1 MHNESRGKVNARVIA
16 LQAICSVVLNKQ
28 SLSEVDFGLDAPEL
42 PFAKSLIFGTLRFY
56 HHLND
61 IVTPRIHKP
70 LEKKN
75 LDLHCLLLL
84 GAYQLLHSNTP
95 THAAI
100 NETVAVAD
108 KIDKSWA
115 KGFINAI
122 LRGIDRESEKILEE
136 EHFSHPSWLNTKLKQ
151 DYPDQYQNILRENN
165 KQAPMTLRVNPLIKR
180 EDYQK
185 QLQNV
190 GIESDLCLIAQQA
203 LILKEAV
210 NVSQLPGFSEGSCYV
225 QDASAQLAAHILNP
239 KSGEFILDAC
249 CAPGGKTTHL
259 AELCTDARILAIDS
273 DQNRLARVNE
283 NIKRSQLTNIT
294 VKQGDANSKEWW
306 DGQLFDKILLDA
318 PCSATGVIR
327 RHPDIKL
334 LRKPRDIT
342 RLRDIQASILNN
354 LWGCLKPGG
363 VLLYATCSV
372 LKNENEKQITGFL
385 ALTKDAKHES
395 IELDWGIGEIGKQQ
409 LPCREFDGF
418 YYAKL
423 TKLTPE

>member
-1 MHNESRGKVNARVIA
+1 LHSESQNKVNARVIA
-16 LQAICSVVLNKQ
+16 LQAICSVVLTKQ
-28 SLSEVDFGLDAPEL
+28 SLSDVDFPLDAPDL

-56 HHLND
+56 HQLND
-61 IVTPRIHKP
+61 IVTPRIHNP

-84 GAYQLLHSNTP
+84 GTYQLLHSSTP

-108 KIDKSWA
+108 SIDKDWA

-122 LRGIDRESEKILEE
+122 LRGIDREREKILAK
-136 EHFSHPSWLNTKLKQ
+136 EHFSHPTWLNKKLKQ
-151 DYPDQYQNILRENN
+151 DYPEHYQNILRENN
-165 KQAPMTLRVNPLIKR
+165 KQAPMTLRVHPSIKR
-180 EDYQK
+180 EDYQQ
-185 QLQNV
+185 QLINA
-190 GIESDLCLIAQQA
+190 GIDSEPCPIAQQA
-203 LILKEAV
+203 LILKNAV

-225 QDASAQLAAHILNP
+225 QDASAQLAAQILKPQN
-239 KSGEFILDAC
+239 GELILDAC

-259 AELCTDARILAIDS
+259 AELCVDAQIVAIDS
-273 DQNRLARVNE
+273 DQSRLTRVVE
-283 NIKRSQLTNIT
+283 NIERSQLTNII
-294 VKQGDANSKEWW
+294 VKQGNANTKDWW

-334 LRKPRDIT
+334 LRKPRDIV
-342 RLRDIQASILNN
+342 RLCEIQSLILDN

-372 LKNENEKQITGFL
+372 LKSENERQIARFL
-385 ALTKDAKHES
+385 ERTNDAKHEV
-395 IELDWGIGEIGKQQ
+395 IDLGWGMGEVGKQQ
-409 LPCREFDGF
+409 LPNREFDGF

-423 TKLTPE
+423 TKL

>member
-1 MHNESRGKVNARVIA
+1 
-16 LQAICSVVLNKQ
+16 
-28 SLSEVDFGLDAPEL
+28 L
-42 PFAKSLIFGTLRFY
+42 PFAKSLIYGTLRFY

-61 IVTPRIHKP
+61 IVTPRIHNP

-84 GAYQLLHSNTP
+84 GAYQLLHSTTP

-108 KIDKSWA
+108 IIDKSWA

-122 LRGIDRESEKILEE
+122 LRGVDREREKILAS
-136 EHFSHPSWLNTKLKQ
+136 EHFSHPTWLNKKLKQ
-151 DYPDQYQNILRENN
+151 DHLDHYQNILRENN
-165 KQAPMTLRVNPLIKR
+165 KQAPMTLRVHPSITR
-180 EDYQK
+180 EDYQV
-185 QLQNV
+185 QLTNV
-190 GIESDLCLIAQQA
+190 GINSKPCPTAKQA
-203 LILKEAV
+203 LILNDAI

-225 QDASAQLAAHILNP
+225 QDASAQLAAQILAP
-239 KSGEFILDAC
+239 ESGELILDAC

-259 AELCTDARILAIDS
+259 AELCTDAHIVAIDS
-273 DQNRLARVNE
+273 DRSRLTRVKE
-283 NIKRSQLTNIT
+283 NIERFQLKNIT
-294 VKQGDANSKEWW
+294 VKQGDAHDKAWW

-342 RLRDIQASILNN
+342 QLSEIQASILDN

-363 VLLYATCSV
+363 ALLYATCSV
-372 LKNENEKQITGFL
+372 LKSENEKQIVLFL
-385 ALTKDAKHES
+385 KRTNDAKHEV
-395 IELDWGIGEIGKQQ
+395 IDLDWGMGEVGKQQ
-409 LPCREFDGF
+409 LPSREFDGF

-423 TKLTPE
+423 IKTN

>member
-1 MHNESRGKVNARVIA
+1 M
-16 LQAICSVVLNKQ
+16 
-28 SLSEVDFGLDAPEL
+28 
-42 PFAKSLIFGTLRFY
+42 PFAKSLIYGTLRFY

-61 IVTPRIHKP
+61 IVTPRIHNP

-84 GAYQLLHSNTP
+84 GAYQLLHSTTP

-108 KIDKSWA
+108 IIDKSWA

-122 LRGIDRESEKILEE
+122 LRGVDREREKILAS
-136 EHFSHPSWLNTKLKQ
+136 EHFSHPSWLNKKLKQ
-151 DYPDQYQNILRENN
+151 DHPRHYQNILRENN
-165 KQAPMTLRVNPLIKR
+165 KQAPMTLRVHPSITR
-180 EDYQK
+180 EDYQV
-185 QLQNV
+185 QLRN
-190 GIESDLCLIAQQA
+190 IDIDSKPCPFAKQA
-203 LILKEAV
+203 LILDEAV
-210 NVSQLPGFSEGSCYV
+210 NVSLLPGFSEGSCYV
-225 QDASAQLAAHILNP
+225 QDASAQLAAQILKP
-239 KSGEFILDAC
+239 ESGERILDAC

-259 AELCTDARILAIDS
+259 AELCAEAHIVAIDS
-273 DQNRLARVNE
+273 DQNRLTRVEE
-283 NIKRSQLTNIT
+283 NIGRFQLENIT
-294 VKQGDANSKEWW
+294 VKHGDAHDKAWW

-342 RLRDIQASILNN
+342 QLSEIQASILNN

-372 LKNENEKQITGFL
+372 LKSENEKQIVRFL
-385 ALTKDAKHES
+385 VRTNDAKHEM
-395 IELDWGIGEIGKQQ
+395 IDLDWGMGEVGKQQ
-409 LPCREFDGF
+409 LPSREFDGF

-423 TKLTPE
+423 TKTN

>member
-1 MHNESRGKVNARVIA
+1 LHNKTNPRAIA
-16 LQAICSVVLNKQ
+16 LQAICSVVLNKR
-28 SLSEVDFGLDAPEL
+28 SLSDVEFPLDAPDL
-42 PFAKSLIFGTLRFY
+42 PFAKSLIYGTLRFY

-61 IVTPRIHKP
+61 IVTPRIHNP

-84 GAYQLLHSNTP
+84 GAYQLLHSTTP

-108 KIDKSWA
+108 IIDKSWA

-122 LRGIDRESEKILEE
+122 LRGVDREREKILAS
-136 EHFSHPSWLNTKLKQ
+136 EHFSHPTWLNKKLKQ
-151 DYPDQYQNILRENN
+151 DHLDHYQNILRENN
-165 KQAPMTLRVNPLIKR
+165 KQAPMTLRVHPSITR
-180 EDYQK
+180 EDYQV
-185 QLQNV
+185 QLTNV
-190 GIESDLCLIAQQA
+190 GINSKPCPTAKQA
-203 LILKEAV
+203 LILNDAI

-225 QDASAQLAAHILNP
+225 QDASAQLAAQILAP
-239 KSGEFILDAC
+239 ESGELILDAC

-259 AELCTDARILAIDS
+259 AELCTDAHIVAIDS
-273 DQNRLARVNE
+273 DRSRLTRVKE
-283 NIKRSQLTNIT
+283 NIERFQLKNIT
-294 VKQGDANSKEWW
+294 VKQGDAHDKAWW

-342 RLRDIQASILNN
+342 QLSEIQASILDN

-363 VLLYATCSV
+363 ALLYATCSV
-372 LKNENEKQITGFL
+372 LKSENEKQIVLFL
-385 ALTKDAKHES
+385 KRTNDAKHEV
-395 IELDWGIGEIGKQQ
+395 IDLDWGMGEVGKQQ
-409 LPCREFDGF
+409 LPSREFDGF

-423 TKLTPE
+423 IKTN

>member
-1 MHNESRGKVNARVIA
+1 MKRAQSKTNSRVIA

-28 SLSEVDFGLDAPEL
+28 SLANVEFPLDAPDL

-61 IVTPRIHKP
+61 IVTQRIHNP

-84 GAYQLLHSNTP
+84 GAYQLLHSSTP

-100 NETVAVAD
+100 NETVIVAD
-108 KIDKSWA
+108 LIEKSWA

-122 LRGIDRESEKILEE
+122 LRGIDREREKLLAK
-136 EHFSHPSWLNTKLKQ
+136 EHFSHPSWLVKKLKQ
-151 DYPDQYQNILRENN
+151 DYPEHYQNILRENN
-165 KQAPMTLRVNPLIKR
+165 KQAPMTLRVHPSIKT

-185 QLQNV
+185 RLQAD
-190 GIESDLCLIAQQA
+190 GIDSELCPIANQA
-203 LILKEAV
+203 LILNEAI

-225 QDASAQLAAHILNP
+225 QDASAQLAAQILKPESN
-239 KSGEFILDAC
+239 ELILDAC

-259 AELCTDARILAIDS
+259 AELYTDAHIVAIDS
-273 DQNRLARVNE
+273 DKNRLKRVEE
-283 NIKRSQLTNIT
+283 NIDRFELKNIT
-294 VKQGDANSKEWW
+294 LKRGDASDKDWW
-306 DGQLFDKILLDA
+306 SGQHFDKILLDA

-334 LRKPRDIT
+334 LRKLRDIT
-342 RLRDIQASILNN
+342 QLREIQISILNN
-354 LWGCLKPGG
+354 LWSCLKPGG
-363 VLLYATCSV
+363 ILLYATCSV
-372 LKNENEKQITGFL
+372 LKSENEGQIISFL
-385 ALTKDAKHES
+385 ERTRDAKHEV
-395 IELDWGIGEIGKQQ
+395 IDLDWGMGVIGKQQ
-409 LPCREFDGF
+409 LPSREFDGF

-423 TKLTPE
+423 TKIN

>member
-1 MHNESRGKVNARVIA
+1 LHNKANSRVIA

-28 SLSEVDFGLDAPEL
+28 SLSDIEFPLDVPDL

-61 IVTPRIHKP
+61 IVTPRIHNP

-84 GAYQLLHSNTP
+84 GAYQLLHSTTS

-108 KIDKSWA
+108 VIDKSWA

-122 LRGIDRESEKILEE
+122 LRGVDREREKILTN
-136 EHFSHPSWLNTKLKQ
+136 EHFSHPTWLNKKLKQ
-151 DYPDQYQNILRENN
+151 DHPEHYQNILRENN
-165 KQAPMTLRVNPLIKR
+165 KQAPMTLRIHPSITRK
-180 EDYQK
+180 DYQA
-185 QLQNV
+185 QLNNV
-190 GIESDLCLIAQQA
+190 GIDSKPCSIGKQA
-203 LILKEAV
+203 LILNEAI

-225 QDASAQLAAHILNP
+225 QDASAQLAAQILAP
-239 KSGEFILDAC
+239 ESGELILDAC

-259 AELCTDARILAIDS
+259 AELCTDAHIIAIDS
-273 DQNRLARVNE
+273 DQNRLTRVEE
-283 NIKRSQLTNIT
+283 NIVRLQLKNIT
-294 VKQGDANSKEWW
+294 LKQGDAHDKAWW
-306 DGQLFDKILLDA
+306 DGKLFDKILIDA

-342 RLRDIQASILNN
+342 QLSEIQASIIDN
-354 LWGCLKPGG
+354 LWGCLRSGG

-372 LKNENEKQITGFL
+372 LKSENEGQIVRFL
-385 ALTKDAKHES
+385 ERTNDAEHE
-395 IELDWGIGEIGKQQ
+395 IIDLNWGMGEVGKQQ
-409 LPCREFDGF
+409 LPSREFDGF

-423 TKLTPE
+423 TKTN

>member
-1 MHNESRGKVNARVIA
+1 M
-16 LQAICSVVLNKQ
+16 
-28 SLSEVDFGLDAPEL
+28 
-42 PFAKSLIFGTLRFY
+42 PFAKSLIYGTLRFY

-61 IVTPRIHKP
+61 IVTPRIHNP

-84 GAYQLLHSNTP
+84 GAYQLLHSTTP

-108 KIDKSWA
+108 IIAKSWA

-122 LRGIDRESEKILEE
+122 LRGVDREREKILAS
-136 EHFSHPSWLNTKLKQ
+136 EHFSHPTWLNKKLKQ
-151 DYPDQYQNILRENN
+151 DHLDHYQNILRENN
-165 KQAPMTLRVNPLIKR
+165 KQAPMTLRVHPSITR
-180 EDYQK
+180 EDYQV
-185 QLQNV
+185 QLTNV
-190 GIESDLCLIAQQA
+190 GINSKPCPTAKQA
-203 LILKEAV
+203 LILNDAI

-225 QDASAQLAAHILNP
+225 QDASAQLAAQILAP
-239 KSGEFILDAC
+239 ESGELILDAC

-259 AELCTDARILAIDS
+259 AELCTDAHIVAIDS
-273 DQNRLARVNE
+273 DRSRLTRVKE
-283 NIKRSQLTNIT
+283 NIERFQLNNIT
-294 VKQGDANSKEWW
+294 VKQGDAHDKAWW

-342 RLRDIQASILNN
+342 QLSEIQASILDN

-363 VLLYATCSV
+363 ALLYATCSV
-372 LKNENEKQITGFL
+372 LKSENEKQIVLFL
-385 ALTKDAKHES
+385 KRTNDAKHEV
-395 IELDWGIGEIGKQQ
+395 IDLDWGMGEVGKQQ
-409 LPCREFDGF
+409 LPSREFDGF

-423 TKLTPE
+423 IKTN

>member
-1 MHNESRGKVNARVIA
+1 M
-16 LQAICSVVLNKQ
+16 
-28 SLSEVDFGLDAPEL
+28 

-61 IVTPRIHKP
+61 IVTPRIHNP

-84 GAYQLLHSNTP
+84 GAYQLLHSTTP

-100 NETVAVAD
+100 NETVAVVD
-108 KIDKSWA
+108 NIDKSWA

-122 LRGIDRESEKILEE
+122 LRGIDREREKILAS
-136 EHFSHPSWLNTKLKQ
+136 EHFSHPSWLNKKLKQ
-151 DYPDQYQNILRENN
+151 DHPEHYQNILRENN
-165 KQAPMTLRVNPLIKR
+165 KQAPMTLRVHPSITR
-180 EDYQK
+180 EDYQV
-185 QLQNV
+185 QLRNV
-190 GIESDLCLIAQQA
+190 GIDSKPCLIAKQA
-203 LILKEAV
+203 LILNEAI

-225 QDASAQLAAHILNP
+225 QDASAQLAAQILKP
-239 KSGEFILDAC
+239 ESGELILDAC

-259 AELCTDARILAIDS
+259 AELCADAHIVAIDS
-273 DQNRLARVNE
+273 DQNRLTKVVE
-283 NIKRSQLTNIT
+283 NIERLQLKNIAL
-294 VKQGDANSKEWW
+294 KQGDAHDKAWW

-342 RLRDIQASILNN
+342 QLGEIQASILDN
-354 LWGCLKPGG
+354 LWGCLKSGG

-372 LKNENEKQITGFL
+372 LKSENEKQIISFL
-385 ALTKDAKHES
+385 ERTKDAKHKV
-395 IELDWGIGEIGKQQ
+395 IDLDWGTGEVGKQQ
-409 LPCREFDGF
+409 LPSREFDGF

-423 TKLTPE
+423 TKTK

>member
-1 MHNESRGKVNARVIA
+1 M
-16 LQAICSVVLNKQ
+16 
-28 SLSEVDFGLDAPEL
+28 
-42 PFAKSLIFGTLRFY
+42 PFAKSLIYGTLRFY

-61 IVTPRIHKP
+61 IVTPRIHNP

-84 GAYQLLHSNTP
+84 GAYQLLHSTTP

-108 KIDKSWA
+108 IIDKSWA

-122 LRGIDRESEKILEE
+122 LRGVDREREKILAS
-136 EHFSHPSWLNTKLKQ
+136 EHFSHPTWLNKKLKQ
-151 DYPDQYQNILRENN
+151 DHLDHYQNILRENN
-165 KQAPMTLRVNPLIKR
+165 KQAPMTLRVHPSITR
-180 EDYQK
+180 EDYQV
-185 QLQNV
+185 QLTNV
-190 GIESDLCLIAQQA
+190 GINSKPCPTAKQA
-203 LILKEAV
+203 LILNDAI

-225 QDASAQLAAHILNP
+225 QDASAQLAAQILAP
-239 KSGEFILDAC
+239 ESGELILDAC

-259 AELCTDARILAIDS
+259 AELCTDAHIVAIDS
-273 DQNRLARVNE
+273 DRSRLTRVKE
-283 NIKRSQLTNIT
+283 NIERFQLKNIT
-294 VKQGDANSKEWW
+294 VKQGDAHDKAWW

-342 RLRDIQASILNN
+342 QLSEIQASILDN

-363 VLLYATCSV
+363 ALLYATCSV
-372 LKNENEKQITGFL
+372 LKSENEKQIVLFL
-385 ALTKDAKHES
+385 KRTNDAKHEV
-395 IELDWGIGEIGKQQ
+395 IDLDWGMGEVGKQQ
-409 LPCREFDGF
+409 LPSREFDGF

-423 TKLTPE
+423 IKTN

>member
-1 MHNESRGKVNARVIA
+1 MHNKANSRVIA

-28 SLSEVDFGLDAPEL
+28 SLSDIEFPLDVPDL

-61 IVTPRIHKP
+61 IVTPRIHNP

-84 GAYQLLHSNTP
+84 GAYQLLHSTTS

-108 KIDKSWA
+108 VIDKSWA

-122 LRGIDRESEKILEE
+122 LRGVDREREKILTN
-136 EHFSHPSWLNTKLKQ
+136 EHFSHPTWLNKKLKQ
-151 DYPDQYQNILRENN
+151 DHPEHYQNILRENN
-165 KQAPMTLRVNPLIKR
+165 KQAPMTLRIHPSITRK
-180 EDYQK
+180 DYQA
-185 QLQNV
+185 QLNNV
-190 GIESDLCLIAQQA
+190 GIDSKPCSIGKQA
-203 LILKEAV
+203 LILNEAI

-225 QDASAQLAAHILNP
+225 QDASAQLAAQILAP
-239 KSGEFILDAC
+239 ESGELILDAC

-259 AELCTDARILAIDS
+259 AELCTDAHIIAIDS
-273 DQNRLARVNE
+273 DQNRLTRVEE
-283 NIKRSQLTNIT
+283 NIVRLQLKNIT
-294 VKQGDANSKEWW
+294 LKQGDAHDKAWW
-306 DGQLFDKILLDA
+306 DGKLFDKILIDA

-342 RLRDIQASILNN
+342 QLSEIQASIIDN
-354 LWGCLKPGG
+354 LWGCLRSGG

-372 LKNENEKQITGFL
+372 LKSENEGQIVRFL
-385 ALTKDAKHES
+385 ERTNDAEHE
-395 IELDWGIGEIGKQQ
+395 IIDLNWGMGEVGKQQ
-409 LPCREFDGF
+409 LPSREFDGF

-423 TKLTPE
+423 TKTN